1 MALEIGKQRAH
12 RGTQLKTSPGLCP
25 EPIHCSWALSSRG
38 WNTAV
43 SSFCILG
50 GKAVLMFVVLTE
62 SNGTDQIWEELP
74 LCYME
79 LRTEPG
85 SGPGWTAVCGHDLH
99 SLPPLLNYGSEKLA
113 LRTTPQLTVGE
124 QNKTGF
130 LHSLAT
136 DQNTV
141 SFPTI
146 ETTAG
151 VASLPRERQSCSHDS
166 LLKKKKKTNST
177 ERGSEPNT
185 LDSELH
191 LLPTHR
197 KIGQTSYTQQT
208 STEKRWC

>member
-1 MALEIGKQRAH
+1 M
-12 RGTQLKTSPGLCP
+12 
-25 EPIHCSWALSSRG
+25 
-38 WNTAV
+38 
-43 SSFCILG
+43 
-50 GKAVLMFVVLTE
+50 
-62 SNGTDQIWEELP
+62 
-74 LCYME
+74 CYTE

-85 SGPGWTAVCGHDLH
+85 SAPGWTAVCGYDLL

-130 LHSLAT
+130 LHSLAM

-166 LLKKKKKTNST
+166 LLKKKTNST
-177 ERGSEPNT
+177 ERDSEPNT

-197 KIGQTSYTQQT
+197 EIGQASYTQQT
-208 STEKRWC
+208 SAEKRWR